1 MSEERD
7 ARILKAD
14 RKQLQMRTYDLDAAL
29 PAEHRA
35 RLIWAFMEKLDLSRF
50 YDKIDARGSEPGR
63 SAIDP
68 RILLA
73 LWLFATS
80 EGVGSAREIDRL
92 CERDDAYRWICG
104 GVAVN
109 YHRIADFRVEN
120 GKELDELMTQ
130 VLGVLLHQGLVQDL
144 TRVAQD
150 GMRVR
155 ASAGAASFHRKKS
168 LEACLVEASQQVER
182 VKREAEQPD
191 PKRSAREQAAA
202 ERAAKEREAR
212 LQAALEEL
220 PKAAASKPA
229 KERDDA
235 RVSTTDS
242 EARVM
247 KMGDGG
253 FRPAYNVQFAT
264 DTKSRVIVG
273 VGVTN
278 AGSDMGQLEP
288 MLEEIERR
296 SGKLPRE
303 YLVDGGFTKL
313 SAIEEADRK
322 GVTVYAPVQKPKLEG
337 IDPYARKDTDT
348 DRTAAWRARM
358 GTDAAK
364 AIYKERAAT
373 AETVNA
379 DLRIHRGLD
388 RLRVRGSGKVLSV
401 TLWMA
406 ITYNILRWI
415 SLAGAGATA

>member
-1 MSEERD
+1 MSEAGD

-14 RKQLQMRTYDLDAAL
+14 RRQLQMRTYDLDAAL
-29 PAEHRA
+29 PPEHRA
-35 RLIWAFMEKLDLSRF
+35 RLIWAFTEKLNLSRF
-50 YDKIDARGSEPGR
+50 YDKIDARGSDPGR

-109 YHRIADFRVEN
+109 YHRISDFRVEN
-120 GKELDELMTQ
+120 GKELDDLMTQ
-130 VLGVLLHQGLVQDL
+130 VLGVLVHQGLVDFA
-144 TRVAQD
+144 RVAQD

-155 ASAGAASFHRKKS
+155 ASAGAASFRRKDG
-168 LEACLVEASQQVER
+168 LEECLGAAREQVER

-191 PKRSAREQAAA
+191 PKRTARELAAA
-202 ERAAKEREAR
+202 ERSATEREAR
-212 LQAALEEL
+212 LQAALDEL

-229 KERDDA
+229 KERKDA
-235 RVSTTDS
+235 RVSMTDP

-253 FRPAYNVQFAT
+253 FRPAYNVQLAT

-273 VGVTN
+273 VSVTN
-278 AGSDMGQLEP
+278 AGSDKRQFEP

-296 SGKLPRE
+296 STRLPRE
-303 YLVDGGFTKL
+303 YLIDGGFINL
-313 SAIEEADRK
+313 AAFDAADQK
-322 GVTVYAPVQKPKLEG
+322 GVTIYAPVQKPKLEG
-337 IDPYARKDTDT
+337 VDPHARKERDT
-348 DRTAAWRARM
+348 DRTAAWRTRM
-358 GTDAAK
+358 ATDAAK
-364 AIYKERAAT
+364 AIYKERSAT

-388 RLRVRGSGKVLSV
+388 RLKVRGTAKVLSV
-401 TLWMA
+401 SLWMA

-415 SLAGAGATA
+415 SLGGAGGA

>member
-14 RKQLQMRTYDLDAAL
+14 RQQLQMRTYDLDATL

-35 RLIWAFMEKLDLSRF
+35 RLIWAFIEKLDLSRF

-104 GVAVN
+104 GVSVN

-120 GKELDELMTQ
+120 GKELDDLMTQ
-130 VLGVLLHQGLVQDL
+130 VLGVLLHQGLVEDL
-144 TRVAQD
+144 ARVAQD

-155 ASAGAASFHRKKS
+155 ASAGAASFHRQKS
-168 LEACLVEASQQVER
+168 LEACLVGAREQVER

-191 PKRSAREQAAA
+191 PKRTAREQAAT

-229 KERDDA
+229 KDRDDA
-235 RVSTTDS
+235 RVSATDP

-278 AGSDMGQLEP
+278 VGSDKGQLEP
-288 MLEEIERR
+288 MLAEIERR
-296 SGKLPRE
+296 TGRLPRE
-303 YLVDGGFTKL
+303 YLVDGGFTNL
-313 SAIEEADRK
+313 AAIDEADRK

-337 IDPYARKDTDT
+337 VDPHARKDTDT

-358 GTDAAK
+358 GTTAAK
-364 AIYKERAAT
+364 AIYKERCAT

-388 RLRVRGSGKVLSV
+388 RLSVRGGGKVLSV

-406 ITYNILRWI
+406 ITCNILRWI
-415 SLAGAGATA
+415 SLGGAA